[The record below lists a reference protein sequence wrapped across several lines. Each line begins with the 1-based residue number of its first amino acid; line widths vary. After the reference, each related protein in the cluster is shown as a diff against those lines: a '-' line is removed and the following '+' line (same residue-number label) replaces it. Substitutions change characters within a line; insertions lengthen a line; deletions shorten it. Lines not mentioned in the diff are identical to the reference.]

1 MIAIVYSQ
9 GHKPIGT
16 CESEVGLIH
25 GEDDHVEP
33 EHEDQED
40 GGELGEVA
48 HQVAED
54 DGPRP

>member
-9 GHKPIGT
+9 GYKTDT
-16 CESEVGLIH
+16 CEGEVGLIH
-25 GEDDHVEP
+25 GEDDHVES